1 MEIRLPAP
9 SLIVLVGPSSA
20 GKTTWA
26 GEHFAANEIVSTDA
40 LRAMA
45 GTGPD
50 DQEAGT
56 AAFDLLET
64 IVNER
69 LRRGLTTVID
79 TLGSDGKRRRS
90 WIERSH
96 QVGIPVYAVVFETAK
111 AEAERR
117 NAGRD
122 RPLPKT
128 VLAKQFAGHAK
139 TVEALADE
147 GFDGILNEQPVAVVA
162 PQFIQE
168 AKTEEPKES
177 ATRHTFGLILSRFDW
192 PGQREERAE
201 QIGAV
206 AQRAEAA
213 GFRDLWV
220 MDHFR
225 QIPAVGRQWEDM
237 PESYTTLA
245 YLAGVT
251 SSIRLGALVA
261 GVTYRNPAHLGKIV
275 ATLDFLSGGRANCG
289 IGAAWDKA
297 EHAGYGWE
305 FPETRYRY
313 DLLEDTLQMLPL
325 LWGKGSP
332 SFEGAVYQAEEL
344 ICYPRP
350 IQEHIP
356 ILVGGG
362 GERKTLRLVAQYADA
377 ANVFGD
383 PGRVKHKVDVLEA
396 HCETVERDPDEI
408 EVTHLTNVLAA
419 PDRSA
424 LRNRVDELRGRNTS
438 VEEYS
443 RTYNAGTPD
452 DHAELFAAYADAG
465 ASHSIVSMPDVHL
478 EGSIE
483 SFAAVIAAFA
493 HS

>member
-1 MEIRLPAP
+1 METRLPAP

-26 GEHFAANEIVSTDA
+26 AEHFAANEIVSTDA

-56 AAFDLLET
+56 AAFDLLES
-64 IVNER
+64 IVDER

-79 TLGSDGKRRRS
+79 TLGSDEKRRSS

-96 QVGIPVYAVVFETAK
+96 QADMPVYAVVFDTPK
-111 AEAERR
+111 DEAERR
-117 NAGRD
+117 NSERD

-128 VLAKQFAGHAK
+128 VLGKQFTSHNK
-139 TVEALADE
+139 TVKAIAEE
-147 GFDGILNEQPVAVVA
+147 GFDSVLTEQPVAVVA
-162 PQFIQE
+162 PQFIKEQQE
-168 AKTEEPKES
+168 EEAS
-177 ATRHTFGLILSRFDW
+177 DTAIGHTFGLILSRFDW
-192 PGQREERAE
+192 PGEREERAE
-201 QIGAV
+201 QIGAI
-206 AQRAEAA
+206 AGRAEAA

-225 QIPAVGRQWEDM
+225 QIPSVGRQWEDM

-245 YLAGVT
+245 YLAGIT
-251 SSIRLGALVA
+251 STIRLGALVA

-289 IGAAWDKA
+289 IGAAWDEA
-297 EHAGYGWE
+297 EHLAYGWE
-305 FPETRYRY
+305 FPATSHRY

-332 SFEGAVYQAEEL
+332 SFDGNVFQAEEL

-350 IQEHIP
+350 IQDHIP
-356 ILVGGG
+356 ILVGGS
-362 GERKTLRLVAQYADA
+362 GERKTLRLVAEYADA
-377 ANVFGD
+377 CNVFGD
-383 PGRVKHKVDVLEA
+383 PDRVRHKVEVLEA
-396 HCETVERDPDEI
+396 HCVAVERDPDEI
-408 EVTHLTNVLAA
+408 EVTHLTNVVAA
-419 PDRSA
+419 ADRAS
-424 LRNRVDELRGRNTS
+424 LRDRVDELRGRNTS
-438 VEEYS
+438 VEDYS
-443 RTYNAGTPD
+443 RRNNAGLVD
-452 DHAELFAAYADAG
+452 DHVELFSAYAKAG
-465 ASHSIVSMPDVHL
+465 ASHSIVAMPDVHL

-483 SFAAVIAAFA
+483 AIAEVIAA
-493 HS
+493 ST